1 MPTPSTCCGK
11 SGQGCVCASQA
22 KCSCGEKSALHCSC
36 DKASTEN
43 EVTGPRCSCR
53 ARPAGA
59 CTCDRASTENT
70 TPSGSLCSCGSRPAV
85 WSKLGEYLVDD
96 AYNFCENAPWTC
108 HHLWLI
114 LTFIVLLAGSGL
126 AVGYLSTSR
135 PQEFELLNKV
145 FRSASFYVKS
155 ACEVKI
161 IAQIAK
167 AVPIFWKQLRMN
179 LFLSRMTGDD
189 GEIMVIQGSEEKSE
203 SKKTKTK
210 LGVPKSIRDQKKQA
224 IESAQAVVNK
234 KNGNGSVGKAA
245 GPMNKK

>member
-1 MPTPSTCCGK
+1 MLFEPPVISFESLRNHNWKKQWTVK
-11 SGQGCVCASQA
+11 NVCFGLFWGMVLSIATSY
-22 KCSCGEKSALHCSC
+22 G
-36 DKASTEN
+36 
-43 EVTGPRCSCR
+43 
-53 ARPAGA
+53 
-59 CTCDRASTENT
+59 
-70 TPSGSLCSCGSRPAV
+70 V
-85 WSKLGEYLVDD
+85 WSKLGKYLVDD

-114 LTFIVLLAGSGL
+114 HTFIVLLAGSGL

-161 IAQIAK
+161 IAQIVK

-189 GEIMVIQGSEEKSE
+189 GEIMGIQGSEEKPE

-210 LGVPKSIRDQKKQA
+210 TGCSKVHQ
-224 IESAQAVVNK
+224 
-234 KNGNGSVGKAA
+234 GSKEASY
-245 GPMNKK
+245 

>member
-1 MPTPSTCCGK
+1 MTFWAAL
-11 SGQGCVCASQA
+11 GQVFLLLFEPPVISF
-22 KCSCGEKSALHCSC
+22 E
-36 DKASTEN
+36 
-43 EVTGPRCSCR
+43 
-53 ARPAGA
+53 
-59 CTCDRASTENT
+59 
-70 TPSGSLCSCGSRPAV
+70 SLRNHNWKKQWTVKNVYFGLFWGMVLSIATSYGV
-85 WSKLGEYLVDD
+85 WSKLGKYLVDD

-114 LTFIVLLAGSGL
+114 HTFIVLLAGSGL

-161 IAQIAK
+161 IAQIVK

-189 GEIMVIQGSEEKSE
+189 GEIMGIQGSEEKPE

-210 LGVPKSIRDQKKQA
+210 LGVPKFIRDQKKQA

-234 KNGNGSVGKAA
+234 TNGNGSVGKAA